1 MRRRGRVGDPYRC
14 PPLRT
19 QEWYETRAEKRK
31 TLLIAAGLVVLFLIA
46 SAIGGCN
53 GSHGRC

>member
-1 MRRRGRVGDPYRC
+1 MRRGGF
-14 PPLRT
+14 PPLRHT
-19 QEWYETRAEKRK
+19 AEWYESRAEKRK
-31 TLLIAAGLVVLFLIA
+31 TLLMIAGLVILFLIA

>member
-1 MRRRGRVGDPYRC
+1 VKRGGF
-14 PPLRT
+14 PPLR
-19 QEWYETRAEKRK
+19 ESSAWYESRAEKRK
-31 TLLIAAGLVVLFLIA
+31 TLLIAAGLVILFLIA